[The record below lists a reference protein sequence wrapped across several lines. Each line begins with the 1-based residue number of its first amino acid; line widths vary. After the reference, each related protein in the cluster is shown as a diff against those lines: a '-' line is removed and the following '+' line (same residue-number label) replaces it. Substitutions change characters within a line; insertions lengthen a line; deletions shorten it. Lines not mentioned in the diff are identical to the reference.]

1 MTVTTHW
8 RYAERLQARY
18 PALRVNPDAL
28 YVDEGQIVTSAGSAA
43 GLDMLLHLVRRDHGG
58 AIANRVAQR
67 LVLPPHRDGG
77 QAQFVP
83 RPVAPGGSDRLAKL
97 IDWMRAHAAE
107 PHTLAS
113 LAAQAAMSTR
123 TLQRQFAD
131 ATGMSPLMWLI
142 RERVNLAKDML
153 ETHPALSLAQIAARS
168 GFGSEESLRRHFRR
182 VAATSP
188 AAYRR
193 GMDRGDRAPG
203 LERGAPCR
211 SGARP
216 QHHDARRVLH
226 ILEKR
231 RIDDLHVGLLRRRV
245 AQHRPVAC
253 RDEEAD
259 VRDVEA
265 VRLRVDADVIAG
277 PKPADDIVVDEFAR
291 DMSDVPPDDRQSRHV
306 RAAVG
311 FPVELLRDRD
321 GAGAERGCHVIG
333 QHHRPVGPVREE
345 MAAVLEVD
353 VAVHVARPDE
363 TIGVV
368 DFVAAFLAAS
378 T

>member
-1 MTVTTHW
+1 MQNHLVVALAYDRLCTFEFGCVVELFALERPELGVDWYRFAVCASEPGPVRAAGGITVAAPYRLATLDRADTIVIPGWRDPDELPPEPLLKKLRAAHRRGARLCSICSGVFVLAAAGVLDGLTVTTHW

-83 RPVAPGGSDRLAKL
+83 RPVAPGGGDRLAKL

-193 GMDRGDRAPG
+193 GMDRG
-203 LERGAPCR
+203 
-211 SGARP
+211 
-216 QHHDARRVLH
+216 
-226 ILEKR
+226 
-231 RIDDLHVGLLRRRV
+231 
-245 AQHRPVAC
+245 
-253 RDEEAD
+253 
-259 VRDVEA
+259 VR
-265 VRLRVDADVIAG
+265 
-277 PKPADDIVVDEFAR
+277 PADA
-291 DMSDVPPDDRQSRHV
+291 
-306 RAAVG
+306 
-311 FPVELLRDRD
+311 
-321 GAGAERGCHVIG
+321 
-333 QHHRPVGPVREE
+333 
-345 MAAVLEVD
+345 
-353 VAVHVARPDE
+353 
-363 TIGVV
+363 
-368 DFVAAFLAAS
+368 
-378 T
+378 

>member
-1 MTVTTHW
+1 MQNHLVVALAYDRLCTFEFGCVVELFALERPELGVDWYRFAVCASEPGPVRAAGGITVAAPYRLATLDRADTIVIPGWRDPDERPPEPLLKKLRAAHRRGARLCSICSGVFVLAAAGVLDGLTVTTHW

-58 AIANRVAQR
+58 AVANRVAQR

-83 RPVAPGGSDRLAKL
+83 RPVAPGGGDRLAKL

-131 ATGMSPLMWLI
+131 ATGMSPLTWLI

-193 GMDRGDRAPG
+193 GMDRGV
-203 LERGAPCR
+203 
-211 SGARP
+211 RP
-216 QHHDARRVLH
+216 TDA
-226 ILEKR
+226 
-231 RIDDLHVGLLRRRV
+231 
-245 AQHRPVAC
+245 
-253 RDEEAD
+253 
-259 VRDVEA
+259 
-265 VRLRVDADVIAG
+265 
-277 PKPADDIVVDEFAR
+277 
-291 DMSDVPPDDRQSRHV
+291 
-306 RAAVG
+306 
-311 FPVELLRDRD
+311 
-321 GAGAERGCHVIG
+321 
-333 QHHRPVGPVREE
+333 
-345 MAAVLEVD
+345 
-353 VAVHVARPDE
+353 
-363 TIGVV
+363 
-368 DFVAAFLAAS
+368 
-378 T
+378 